1 MQTELAGTTIH
12 ILGVNQF
19 TSVSGNQQ
27 NCDGR
32 DIPWLQEDQTSNV
45 QGQWGA
51 LYRDVVIL
59 DADNVPV
66 AVYNLTAHDL
76 AVPANYDE
84 LKALLQSY

>member
-12 ILGVNQF
+12 ILGINQF
-19 TSVSGNQQ
+19 AAVTGNVQ

-32 DIPWLQEDQTSNV
+32 DIPWLQEDTLSNV

-51 LYRDVVIL
+51 QYRDVVIL

-76 AVPANYDE
+76 ADAANYDE
-84 LKALLQSY
+84 LKALLQSH